1 MFIYRNRIYY
11 YSLAFGFG
19 GAGCFLGLTLLAKV
33 NFELF
38 KVTFILFLNFV
49 R

>member
-33 NFELF
+33 NF
-38 KVTFILFLNFV
+38 
-49 R
+49 